1 MKKIIVS
8 ILLLAMSISL
18 IAQQLPAPDYKL
30 RDEYLKKS
38 KRQKT
43 TANIMLLA
51 GGASVAAGT
60 IMFMNNGLA
69 ADGSEDKMLGGVGL
83 ATVGVLSMVG
93 SIPFYIIS
101 GNNKRKAMEFT
112 GGINLERGRNQVYYP
127 AVAVRIH
134 LK

>member
-51 GGASVAAGT
+51 GGVSVAAGT
-60 IMFMNNGLA
+60 IMFMTNGLA
-69 ADGSEDKMLGGVGL
+69 ADGSEDEMLGGVGL
-83 ATVGVLSMVG
+83 ATVGVLSMAG

-112 GGINLERGRNQVYYP
+112 GGINFERGRNQVYYP

>member
-18 IAQQLPAPDYKL
+18 IAQQLQAPDYKL

-51 GGASVAAGT
+51 GGVSVAAGT
-60 IMFMNNGLA
+60 IMFMTNGLA
-69 ADGSEDKMLGGVGL
+69 ADGSEDEMLSGVGL
-83 ATVGVLSMVG
+83 ATVGVLSMAG

>member
-8 ILLLAMSISL
+8 IILLAMSISL

-51 GGASVAAGT
+51 GGVSVAAGT
-60 IMFMNNGLA
+60 IMFMTNGLA
-69 ADGSEDKMLGGVGL
+69 ADGSEDEMLGGVGL
-83 ATVGVLSMVG
+83 ATVGVLSMAG

-101 GNNKRKAMEFT
+101 GNNKRKAMEFA

>member
-8 ILLLAMSISL
+8 IILLAMSISL

-51 GGASVAAGT
+51 GGVSVAAGT
-60 IMFMNNGLA
+60 IMFMTNGLA
-69 ADGSEDKMLGGVGL
+69 ADGSEDEMLGGVGL
-83 ATVGVLSMVG
+83 ATVGVLSMAG
-93 SIPFYIIS
+93 SIPFYIVS
-101 GNNKRKAMEFT
+101 GNNKRKAMEFAA
-112 GGINLERGRNQVYYP
+112 GINFERGRNQVYYP
-127 AVAVRIH
+127 AVAVRIQ

>member
-8 ILLLAMSISL
+8 ILLLAISISL
-18 IAQQLPAPDYKL
+18 IAQQLPAPDYTL

-51 GGASVAAGT
+51 GGVSVAAGT
-60 IMFMNNGLA
+60 IMFMTNGLA
-69 ADGSEDKMLGGVGL
+69 ADGSEDEMLGGVGL

-101 GNNKRKAMEFT
+101 GNNKRKAMEFS